1 MIKDIKEMSTDFEVE
16 VATRIYSKHGY
27 YYEIGTDPDS
37 LSMVQIRYYN
47 DVADVR
53 PTYDISF
60 DPDMADAFVSGIL
73 RAKESFVKRK

>member
-1 MIKDIKEMSTDFEVE
+1 MKDIQEMSKNFEVE

-37 LSMVQIRYYN
+37 LGMVQIRYYN

-53 PTYDISF
+53 PAYDISF
-60 DPDMADAFVSGIL
+60 DPEMADAIVGGIL
-73 RAKESFVKRK
+73 RSKESLVKGK